1 MRNER
6 TNLFKIFYDAEDDY
20 FGYSASYEAL
30 KKIEVDRLYNLLGEV
45 LCVLDDVYDE
55 IGDRRHA

>member
-6 TNLFKIFYDAEDDY
+6 TNLFKIFYDAEDDC

-45 LCVLDDVYDE
+45 LCVLEDVYDE
-55 IGDRRHA
+55 IGDRKHA